1 LGALASEPARA
12 RESRP
17 TKRSL
22 TNALEG
28 IKVLDLGNFLAG
40 PFGPMLLGDLGAT
53 VYKLESP
60 LGDQMR
66 PVTQPFNG
74 CQRGKRDIVVDLK
87 LPEGLE
93 IAHRLMREVDVV
105 HHNMRPGVA
114 ERLGV
119 DYETAKQLNPTVVYC
134 HTTMWGN
141 DGPRATWPGFDQL
154 AQASCGLEHELGGE
168 GNGPNWY
175 RFGMCD
181 QACAVQSA
189 LAVILALYWRERTG
203 RGQMVDSSIVN
214 GGVFLNT
221 DAWIGPDG
229 WSERPRTDAKQT
241 GFGPLYRLY
250 ETSDG
255 WIALACLGESHRA
268 ALAKVVPALD
278 AAAPSTELLEQFF
291 AGHTMQSAFDVLDG
305 AGVPVEMAREDA
317 RRSWFTQPDVVAA
330 GLVAEYQHPQYGR
343 FRQFGHLVNLS
354 ATPGRIAGP
363 PPLLGEHSREIL
375 AELGYSDAEMQTL
388 REQGVTLLWP
398 D

>member
-1 LGALASEPARA
+1 VASEPARA
-12 RESRP
+12 REVRP
-17 TKRSL
+17 SKRAIAH
-22 TNALEG
+22 ALEG
-28 IKVLDLGNFLAG
+28 IKILDLGNFLAG

-60 LGDQMR
+60 QGDQMR

-74 CQRGKRDIVVDLK
+74 CQRGKLDVVVDLK
-87 LPEGLE
+87 QPEGLE

-119 DYETAKQLNPTVVYC
+119 DYETAKRLNPQVIYC

-154 AQASCGLEHELGGE
+154 AQASCGLEQELGGE

-189 LAVILALYWRERTG
+189 LAVLMALYWRERTG
-203 RGQMVDSSIVN
+203 EGQLVDTSIVN

-229 WSERPRTDAKQT
+229 WSPRPRTDARQT

-250 ETSDG
+250 EASDG
-255 WIALACLGESHRA
+255 WIALACLGDSHRR
-268 ALAKVVPALD
+268 ALASVVPGLD
-278 AAAPSTELLEQFF
+278 AETLEAFF
-291 AGHTMQSAFDVLDG
+291 AVRTMQEAFDLLDG

-317 RRSWFTQPDVVAA
+317 RRTWFTQPDLVAA
-330 GLVAEYQHPQYGR
+330 GLVADYEHPTYGR
-343 FRQFGHLVNLS
+343 FRQFGSLVDLS
-354 ATPGRIAGP
+354 ETPGRIAGP
-363 PPLLGEHSREIL
+363 PPLLGQHSREVL
-375 AELGYSDAEMQTL
+375 THLGYSDAEIQTL
-388 REQGVTLLWP
+388 REQGVTLWP